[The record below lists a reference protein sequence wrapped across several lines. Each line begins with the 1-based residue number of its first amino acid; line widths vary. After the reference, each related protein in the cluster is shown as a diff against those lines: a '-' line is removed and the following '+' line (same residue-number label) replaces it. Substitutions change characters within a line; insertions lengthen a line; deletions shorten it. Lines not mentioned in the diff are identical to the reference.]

1 MEGHVKALATEEI
14 QMEDKQLEDR
24 EAAEEVQLLLEL
36 RAMHQQAVNKAK
48 TRRT

>member
-1 MEGHVKALATEEI
+1 MEGHVKALASEEI

-24 EAAEEVQLLLEL
+24 EAAEEVQLLFEL
-36 RAMHQQAVNKAK
+36 RAMYNQAPNKAK